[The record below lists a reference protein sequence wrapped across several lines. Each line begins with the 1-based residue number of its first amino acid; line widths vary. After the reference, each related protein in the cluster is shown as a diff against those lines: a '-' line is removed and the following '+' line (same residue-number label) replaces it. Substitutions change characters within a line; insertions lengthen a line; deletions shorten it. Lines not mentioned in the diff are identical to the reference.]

1 MIIIP
6 TEKPIDWRRPP
17 IAVIALVLI
26 NIAIFAFYQGGD
38 QSKFERAYELY
49 DRNDFAEFEAAAY
62 LNYRKQNGIL
72 QGNPELYDRL
82 SEDFEK
88 DPRALSQI
96 ILLDRDFLA
105 YLSKHRSEWIPKE
118 KLADWDQLR
127 PNIERNISGIS
138 SIELGLIPQHSSL
151 ITVFSHQFLHGDI
164 MHLVGNML
172 FLFIC
177 GFAVEAAL
185 GPLRFLLLYIASGVG
200 AGLLYSGIE
209 VASSRGGIPLVGA
222 SGAISG
228 VMAMYLMLFRLKKI
242 EFFYW
247 ILVFIGYFRA
257 AALFILPLYIAKELV
272 QYFFSDDSQVAYMA
286 HVGGFICGAA
296 LLALLQW
303 QQPESIDEEFLEEDP
318 GQDPRRESLQSILQK
333 IEAIQFRA
341 AHKAIIEHQKE
352 FGACVESDF
361 IAINLMSLNKDSA
374 WLKAN
379 IEYIKR
385 SQRDQELLVRQLT
398 LWQRLDEKERKQID
412 ELSRSQFAMRLLDAE
427 YNDKAEAIA
436 IELFKDDSKE
446 PMLAKLLGRLA
457 VFYRNYENPGKAQ
470 KFEQALEQQ
479 LQRSL

>member
-17 IAVIALVLI
+17 IAVIALILI
-26 NIAIFAFYQGGD
+26 NIAIFAFYQSGD
-38 QSKFERAYELY
+38 HGKYLRAYELY
-49 DRNDFAEFEAAAY
+49 ESNEFAQFEAAAY

-72 QGNPELYDRL
+72 QGDPELYDQL
-82 SEDFEK
+82 SNQFDN
-88 DPRALSQI
+88 DPSSLSQV

-105 YLSKHRSEWIPKE
+105 YLSKERHQWIPKD
-118 KLADWDQLR
+118 KLASWDQVR
-127 PNIERNISGIS
+127 PNIERNIAGIS

-177 GFAVEAAL
+177 GFAVEAAI

-200 AGLLYSGIE
+200 AGLIYSGIE

-247 ILVFIGYFRA
+247 ILIFIGYFRA
-257 AALFILPLYIAKELV
+257 AALFILPLYIAKELA

-296 LLALLQW
+296 LLALVQW
-303 QQPESIDEEFLEEDP
+303 QRPESIDEEFLEEDP
-318 GQDPRRESLQSILQK
+318 GQDPRRESLQNVLQK

-352 FGACVESDF
+352 YGACIESDF
-361 IAINLMSLNKDSA
+361 IAINLMSLNKDPA
-374 WLKAN
+374 WLTAN
-379 IEYIKR
+379 IDYLKR

-398 LWQRLDEKERKQID
+398 LWKRLSEKERDQID
-412 ELSRSQFAMRLLDAE
+412 ELSRSQFAMRLLDAG
-427 YNDKAEAIA
+427 YNDNAELIA
-436 IELFKDDSKE
+436 IELFKNESKE

-457 VFYRNYENPGKAQ
+457 VFYRNCENPGKAQ